1 MGVAAS
7 ARITSAT
14 VMMLL
19 GTATSAYAAGFALRE
34 DSAAQMGTAFAG
46 AGSAADDLS
55 TIFFNPAGMTRLS
68 PGNQA
73 EVAGTA
79 IKPTI
84 RFQGTGSG
92 LLGPTGGSDGG
103 DGGTV
108 VFVPAF
114 FGFIDATPDLKF
126 GLAVTAPFGL
136 KTQYENGWVGRYLGQ
151 NSVVDAIDI
160 NPNVA
165 YKLTQQWSIG
175 AGVSAQRF
183 HGDLD
188 QRINSNV
195 LCAATA
201 LCTPGT
207 VGDGFGRFSGDSWGF
222 GYNLGVHYEPVDGT
236 RLGLAYRSRIE
247 QRLSGTVDFT
257 VPTPLTVVPS
267 LAGGPGHAAVTTP
280 DNVLFSVTH
289 AISPQFTVMSDIQW
303 TNWSTVQSLT
313 VSRDATGAPVSRTDF
328 NFHNTIFASVGGV
341 YKLTDKWTLRGGLG
355 FDQTPVR
362 NEFRTVRL
370 PDEDRYIAS
379 VGFSWNVTDAI
390 RVDASYL
397 HFFLPE
403 ASITGSVNATSPTG
417 DTLTGNFKVHADEV
431 GVTVRFRF

>member
-1 MGVAAS
+1 MGVAGT
-7 ARITSAT
+7 ARVTSAT

-68 PGNQA
+68 SGNQA
-73 EVAGTA
+73 QMVGTA

-84 RFQGTGSG
+84 NFDGKGSG
-92 LLGPTGGSDGG
+92 LLGPIGGSDGNDAG
-103 DGGTV
+103 RW

-136 KTQYENGWVGRYLGQ
+136 KTQYENGWVGRYLAQ
-151 NSVVDAIDI
+151 NSTVDSIDI

-175 AGVSAQRF
+175 GGVSLQRF

-188 QRINSNV
+188 QRINDTV
-195 LCAATA
+195 VCAAFGA
-201 LCTPGT
+201 PCA
-207 VGDGFGRFSGDSWGF
+207 GDGFARFSGDSWGF
-222 GYNLGVHYEPVDGT
+222 GFNLGVLYEPQLGT
-236 RLGLAYRSRIE
+236 RLGLSYRSRIE
-247 QRLSGTVDFT
+247 QRLSGTADFT
-257 VPTPLTVVPS
+257 VPSAILP
-267 LAGGPGHAAVTTP
+267 AFRPGAAHAAITTP
-280 DNVLFSVTH
+280 DNVLFSVTQV
-289 AISPQFTVMSDIQW
+289 ITPQFTLMSDLQW
-303 TNWSTVQSLT
+303 TNWSTVQGLT
-313 VSRDATGAPVSRTDF
+313 ISNDATGLGVSSSPTTSF
-328 NFHNTIFASVGGV
+328 NFKNTIFASVGGV
-341 YKLTDKWTLRGGLG
+341 YKLTEKWALRGGVG

-379 VGFSWNVTDAI
+379 VGFTWNVTDAV

-397 HFFLPE
+397 HFFLPD
-403 ASITGSVNATSPTG
+403 ASITGSANASSATG
-417 DTLTGNFKVHADEV
+417 DTLTGNFKLHADEV
-431 GVTVRFRF
+431 GVSVRFRF